1 MKNTERKAITEIQK
15 RLEEH
20 GVVKKEINEIGKEFY
35 SIIGIVDN
43 PMNRCVDLV
52 IHEYSSL
59 LSRLDDLDEDIIY
72 TRHVK
77 KIDKKITE
85 WTIDHILKQ
94 YEDLQNYHGVG
105 YKTGLKS
112 LTRIVYI
119 YYGSLLYDD
128 TNDVNKK
135 LAPVNKLLFPGRR
148 FC

>member
-85 WTIDHILKQ
+85 WTID
-94 YEDLQNYHGVG
+94 
-105 YKTGLKS
+105 
-112 LTRIVYI
+112 
-119 YYGSLLYDD
+119 
-128 TNDVNKK
+128 
-135 LAPVNKLLFPGRR
+135 
-148 FC
+148 